1 MNYPF
6 FVLNVNMCEILNIY
20 MFVCHIIDYRNY
32 NEHMNIVYIIYDNIY
47 IYIYIYMIYALMKTN
62 MKIEIVYLSNNNE
75 YISSIFSCF
84 LLIHSLTYIYIYI
97 LYLF

>member
-6 FVLNVNMCEILNIY
+6 FVLNVNMCEILTIY

-47 IYIYIYMIYALMKTN
+47 IYIYDICI
-62 MKIEIVYLSNNNE
+62 NE
-75 YISSIFSCF
+75 NK
-84 LLIHSLTYIYIYI
+84 HEN
-97 LYLF
+97 

>member
-32 NEHMNIVYIIYDNIY
+32 NEHMNIVYI
-47 IYIYIYMIYALMKTN
+47 IYIYMIYALMKTN

-84 LLIHSLTYIYIYI
+84 LLIHSLTYI
-97 LYLF
+97 L

>member
-20 MFVCHIIDYRNY
+20 MFVCHIIDYRYY
-32 NEHMNIVYIIYDNIY
+32 NEHMNIVYI
-47 IYIYIYMIYALMKTN
+47 IYIYMIYALMKTN

-84 LLIHSLTYIYIYI
+84 LLIHSLTYIYYDIFI
-97 LYLF
+97 LMIQNY

>member
-20 MFVCHIIDYRNY
+20 MFVCHIIDYRYY
-32 NEHMNIVYIIYDNIY
+32 NEHMNIVYI
-47 IYIYIYMIYALMKTN
+47 IYIYMIYALMKTN

-97 LYLF
+97 IFILMIQNY